1 MILENYYYYFQSAI
15 PSHTCD
21 EIIKFAKQF
30 KKERGLINHHQPK
43 KTSTKKIKEIRQ
55 VRESHIVF
63 LDEKWLYNLLQPFVR
78 EANYRANWNFDWD
91 WSESIQFTIYK
102 KNQFYDWHADSF
114 PQQDKN
120 GKVRKLSVS
129 INLSDPKDYEGG
141 LLEFDFRNQ
150 NKNPS
155 FITQCKEILPKGS
168 LVVFPSFVFHR
179 VTPVTKGTRYSL
191 VMWNKGPA
199 FK

>member
-15 PSHTCD
+15 PSHICD
-21 EIIKFAKQF
+21 QIIKFAKQF
-30 KKERGLINHHQPK
+30 KKERGLIDHHQPK
-43 KTSTKKIKEIRQ
+43 QTSTKKIKEIRQ
-55 VRESHIVF
+55 VRESHVTF
-63 LDEKWLYNLLQPFVR
+63 LDEQWIYSLLQPFVR
-78 EANYRANWNFDWD
+78 EANHKANWNFNWD
-91 WSESIQFTIYK
+91 WSEPMQFTIYK
-102 KNQFYDWHADSF
+102 KNQHYDWHADTF
-114 PQQDKN
+114 PKQDKD

-129 INLSDPKDYEGG
+129 LNLSDPKDYEGG

-155 FITQCKEILPKGS
+155 FIRQCKEILPKGS